1 MKYIYLINT
10 KLLPCPYTHYNTTRK
25 LCYGFESNGYIFRE
39 IKSIVEIDS
48 NVESFSVVS
57 NHGLANSLIAIDE
70 IHRLNEIKK
79 NVIIGWAF
87 HEFFYDNPLLKN
99 LKQLILTG
107 EHFHKKPYAIQH
119 RKYFDLQK
127 LTKNYVPWTFCSYF
141 NDFEGALNNQRSYK
155 SCFIG
160 SPYKI
165 NWLRK
170 IKNSY
175 INYQPNSISE
185 KERVSVYFSSYVCLG
200 FHSEINILNNV
211 VVERV
216 AEGLSAGCIVL
227 SDNPAAV
234 DFTHGSAI
242 YTNDYNKLDY
252 LITKYSNKQ
261 LDYFE
266 RVGSGIKWA
275 KDVGNYS
282 YVAKQFINKSKE
294 LGYIK

>member
-25 LCYGFESNGYIFRE
+25 LCSGFESNGYIFRE

-48 NVESFSVVS
+48 HAESISIVS
-57 NHGLANSLIAIDE
+57 NHGLVKSLSALDE
-70 IHRLNEIKK
+70 IHHLNEIKN
-79 NVIIGWAF
+79 NVIIGWSF
-87 HEFFYDNPLLKN
+87 HEFFYNNPFLKN
-99 LKQLILTG
+99 LTRLILTG
-107 EHFHKKPYAIQH
+107 EHFHKKPYSIQH
-119 RKYFDLQK
+119 REYYELQNS
-127 LTKNYVPWTFCSYF
+127 TKNYVPWTFCSYF
-141 NDFEGALNNQRSYK
+141 DNTEGALNNERRFQ
-155 SCFIG
+155 SCFMG
-160 SPYKI
+160 SPYKV

-185 KERVSVYFSSYVCLG
+185 KERVSIYFSSYVCLG

-227 SDNPAAV
+227 SDNPAAE

-242 YTNDYNKLDY
+242 YINDYDKLNY
-252 LITKYSNKQ
+252 LIKKYSNKE
-261 LDYFE
+261 LDYYE
-266 RVGSGIKWA
+266 RTISGIKWA

-282 YVAKQFINKSKE
+282 YVANKFIQKSKE
-294 LGYIK
+294 LDFMK